1 MIVQRQAGVSGMHM
15 KAFVTEVYKKH
26 KDLER
31 NFIASIN
38 SKMNKGIFS
47 IDDENGLA
55 VVATTHQS
63 TWHPHCVYVRLAY
76 DFNRV
81 NDEALQL
88 MIDELK
94 EQFDKPLF
102 FLIDNRFEGLDE
114 VLLNKGLQFIR
125 KTEVISIKPEKRE
138 MVSIDQKVKAIS
150 EITNDLI
157 VMTSLFEL
165 SKRIYTETHLD
176 NPVGDFP
183 LASWESIIMEDLNV
197 ENSYVV
203 INENKVIAFSLMY
216 EVDEQNWELGWLGVQ
231 NPAEMKLLDVLLTK
245 QIQDATQLGILAIE
259 KEVDSTCPYS
269 LHIAESLSYEVLE
282 TLYAFISRRGSFI

>member
-1 MIVQRQAGVSGMHM
+1 MNL
-15 KAFVTEVYKKH
+15 KAFVTKVYKKH

-31 NFIASIN
+31 NFIMNMN

-47 IDDENGLA
+47 IADENGLV
-55 VVATTHQS
+55 VVATTHNS

-81 NDEALQL
+81 NDGELQL

-102 FLIDNRFEGLDE
+102 FLIDNRFKGLDE
-114 VLLNKGLQFIR
+114 VLLNNGLRFIR
-125 KTEVISIKPEKRE
+125 KTEVIMIRPQKR
-138 MVSIDQKVKAIS
+138 VGLANDRKLTAIS
-150 EITNDLI
+150 EITNDPIL
-157 VMTSLFEL
+157 MSSLLEL
-165 SKRIYTETHLD
+165 CERIYTETHLD

-183 LASWESIIMEDLNV
+183 LTSWEDIIMEDLNV

-203 INENKVIAFSLMY
+203 INENKVIAFSFMY
-216 EVDEQNWELGWLGVQ
+216 PADTYNWELGWLGVQ
-231 NPAEMKLLDVLLTK
+231 DLAELTLLDEVIA
-245 QIQDATQLGILAIE
+245 IQVHDATKLGITAIE

-269 LHIAESLSYEVLE
+269 LHIVESLSYDVSE
-282 TLYAFISRRGSFI
+282 TLYAFMSK